1 MAETMNS
8 FEMPTGIGG
17 NMKGLPKTFHFVPAS
32 TRAALLKLDASVKGR
47 YASLPP
53 FELEGEVGWHADLL
67 RWHTK
72 DIAGRAYLLP
82 QENRDACLERERVR
96 LQESGEF
103 TLAETETVIQLARSA
118 LAVAHEDQ
126 VTQDEWESYQ
136 DSLVQSW
143 DDLTQR
149 LAKIMLAAGKS

>member
-1 MAETMNS
+1 
-8 FEMPTGIGG
+8 
-17 NMKGLPKTFHFVPAS
+17 MKAPPKTFHFIPAS
-32 TRAALLKLDASVKGR
+32 TRAALLKLDTPVKGR

-82 QENRDACLERERVR
+82 PEHRDACLERERFR

-103 TLAETETVIQLARSA
+103 TLVETETVIQLARNA
-118 LAVAHEDQ
+118 LAMAHEDQ
-126 VTQDEWESYQ
+126 VTQDDWENYQ

-149 LAKIMLAAGKS
+149 LTKIMCAAGKS

>member
-1 MAETMNS
+1 
-8 FEMPTGIGG
+8 
-17 NMKGLPKTFHFVPAS
+17 MKASPKTFHFVPAS
-32 TRAALLKLDASVKGR
+32 TRAALLKLDAPVKGR

-72 DIAGRAYLLP
+72 DIAGRAYLLAR
-82 QENRDACLERERVR
+82 EHRDACLEMERIR

-103 TLAETETVIQLARSA
+103 TLVETEIVIQLARRA
-118 LAVAHEDQ
+118 LVMANEGQ

-136 DSLVQSW
+136 GSLVQSW

-149 LAKIMLAAGKS
+149 LTRILSAAGQV

>member
-1 MAETMNS
+1 
-8 FEMPTGIGG
+8 
-17 NMKGLPKTFHFVPAS
+17 MKAPPKTFHFVPAS
-32 TRAALLKLDASVKGR
+32 TRAALLKLDAPVKGR

-72 DIAGRAYLLP
+72 DIAGRAYLLAR
-82 QENRDACLERERVR
+82 EHRDACLEMERIR

-103 TLAETETVIQLARSA
+103 TLAETEMVVQLARRA
-118 LAVAHEDQ
+118 LALAHEGP

-136 DSLVQSW
+136 NWLVQSW

-149 LAKIMLAAGKS
+149 LTKIMLAARKSGHLG